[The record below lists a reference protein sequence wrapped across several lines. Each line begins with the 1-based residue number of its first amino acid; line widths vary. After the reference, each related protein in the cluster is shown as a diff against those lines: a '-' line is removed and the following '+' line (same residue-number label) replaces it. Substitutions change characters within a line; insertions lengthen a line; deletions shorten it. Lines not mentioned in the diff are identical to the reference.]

1 MKRNIVIVLM
11 ITSLLAAL
19 GGTAGA
25 QDQTADNMELV
36 KQKIRTDKKL
46 FIAENMELTEDQA
59 KAFWP
64 VYDSYQAELEKI
76 YDRDLKL
83 IENYAENYETMTN
96 ETARALLKEWW
107 SIDEDRLK
115 LRESYL
121 PKFRKVLPEIKVARY
136 YQLENKIDAIVDYTL
151 ASQIP
156 LFK

>member
-1 MKRNIVIVLM
+1 MKRNIVIMLM
-11 ITSLLAAL
+11 ITSRLAVL
-19 GGTAGA
+19 GGAAGA

-36 KQKIRTDKKL
+36 KEKIRTDKKL
-46 FIAENMELTEDQA
+46 FIAENMQLTEDQA

-64 VYDSYQAELEKI
+64 VYASYQAELEKI

-83 IENYAENYETMTN
+83 IENYAENYEIMTN
-96 ETARALLKEWW
+96 ETAKALLTEWW

-115 LRESYL
+115 LRNSYL

-136 YQLENKIDAIVDYTL
+136 YQLENKIDAIVDYAL
-151 ASQIP
+151 ASNIP

>member
-1 MKRNIVIVLM
+1 MNRKSVIM
-11 ITSLLAAL
+11 LLVAAL
-19 GGTAGA
+19 VVAMGGMAAA
-25 QDQTADNMELV
+25 QDQAADNMELV

-46 FIAENMELTEDQA
+46 FIAENMQLTEDQA

-83 IENYAENYETMTN
+83 IENYAENYKIMTN
-96 ETARALLKEWW
+96 ETAKALLTEWW

-115 LRESYL
+115 LRNSYL

-136 YQLENKIDAIVDYTL
+136 YQLESKIDAIVDYAL
-151 ASQIP
+151 AAQIP
-156 LFK
+156 LFQ

>member
-1 MKRNIVIVLM
+1 MNRRVIAMLGAAVLFL
-11 ITSLLAAL
+11 TFV
-19 GGTAGA
+19 GTTAA
-25 QDQTADNMELV
+25 QDQPANNMELV
-36 KQKIRTDKKL
+36 KEKIRTDKKL
-46 FIAENMELTEDQA
+46 FIAENMQLTEERA

-83 IENYAENYETMTN
+83 IENYAENYETMTD
-96 ETARALLKEWW
+96 EMAKALLEEWW

-115 LRESYL
+115 LRKSYL

-151 ASQIP
+151 AAQIP

>member
-1 MKRNIVIVLM
+1 MKRKSVIM
-11 ITSLLAAL
+11 LLVAAL
-19 GGTAGA
+19 VVAMGGMAVA
-25 QDQTADNMELV
+25 QDQAANNMELV

-46 FIAENMELTEDQA
+46 FIAENMQLTEDRA

-96 ETARALLKEWW
+96 ETAKALLEEWW

-115 LRESYL
+115 LRNSYL

-136 YQLENKIDAIVDYTL
+136 YQLENKIDAIVDYAL
-151 ASQIP
+151 ATQIP